1 MLRSSTPRR
10 VVACAQAT
18 RIAPTLAHTQR
29 AFAHSAAAA
38 TAAPSTASPIVQH
51 APRIVSGIQP
61 THGAAHLGNYLGAI
75 SQWVKIQ
82 NGQPLQL
89 DTPTDATSAAAA
101 AAASSLLSSSGA
113 PPPLFIFLADLHAL
127 NGRPSPSQLRSSCL
141 SVTATLL
148 ACGVDPS
155 RSTVF
160 RQSSLAGLHTEL
172 TWILGASTPVSWLQR
187 MTQFKDKARA
197 KSSKGEEA
205 TWGLLTYPA
214 LQAADILLYRA
225 TAVPVGRDQFQHVE
239 LCRDMAHLFNGHY
252 ASASAAAAA
261 SSSGSPPPFAFPL
274 PVHLATRLSRVMS
287 LRSGAAKMSKSD
299 PSDDSRLNLTDSPEV
314 LAAKIRRA
322 KTDSDQGIQFDPTA
336 KPETANLVTLMAELS
351 QQSVQQ
357 IMQQADICASKQA
370 FKAALTDMVVHKLT
384 PIRTEFVRLQ
394 ADPAYLQQVLT
405 EGAARAAVTAEDTMK
420 QVRHTVGLQ

>member
-1 MLRSSTPRR
+1 MLCSTRR
-10 VVACAQAT
+10 VVARAA
-18 RIAPTLAHTQR
+18 RAAPPLAHAQR
-29 AFAHSAAAA
+29 SFARSATAAAA
-38 TAAPSTASPIVQH
+38 TAAPSAAASPIVPH

-89 DTPTDATSAAAA
+89 DAPTDSTSAAAA
-101 AAASSLLSSSGA
+101 AAAASLLSSSGT

-127 NGRPSPSQLRSSCL
+127 NGRPNPAQLRSSCL

-148 ACGVDPS
+148 ACGVDPA

-225 TAVPVGRDQFQHVE
+225 TAVPVGKDQFQHVE

-252 ASASAAAAA
+252 ASAAAVAAAR
-261 SSSGSPPPFAFPL
+261 SSGSPAPFSFPL

-287 LRSGAAKMSKSD
+287 LKSGAAKMSKSD
-299 PSDDSRLNLTDSPEV
+299 PSDDSRLNLTDSSEV
-314 LAAKIRRA
+314 LAAKIRKA
-322 KTDSDQGIQFDPTA
+322 KTDSDQGIQFDPTS

-351 QQSVQQ
+351 DQSVEQ
-357 IMQQADICASKQA
+357 IMQQTDICASKQA
-370 FKAALTDMVVHKLT
+370 FKAALTEMVVQKLT

-394 ADPAYLQQVLT
+394 ADPAYLQQVLA
-405 EGAARAAVTAEDTMK
+405 EGAAKAAVTAEDTMK
-420 QVRHTVGLQ
+420 QVRQTVGLQ